1 MSEQIITRTIDFYLA
16 LVADYLANVKDDE
29 KEKGQCEFE
38 LETKFTNRKTGIKI
52 DLTHRVPYTNE
63 KEVYASVILD
73 DEQAFEF
80 MALFIKALKEKYGDQ
95 LDINKVLGRGN
106 LQIATY
112 NFYFP
117 KEL

>member
-16 LVADYLANVKDDE
+16 LVEDFTNVEDEE
-29 KEKGQCEFE
+29 KERGQFEIE
-38 LETKFTNRKTGIKI
+38 LEVKFITRKKGIKI
-52 DLTHRVPYTNE
+52 DLTHRVPHINE
-63 KEVYASVILD
+63 KEVYASVILN

-80 MALFIKALKEKYGDQ
+80 LALFTKALKEKYGNQ
-95 LDINKVLGRGN
+95 LDINRDLGRGN
-106 LQIATY
+106 LQIVTY